1 MPTEEAKKAL
11 QIIRILEKQKDTD
24 LLVFFLKMIDTLEEL
39 TDEDYVP
46 SSVATDLPI
55 KNAIKEEVYKVHID
69 SKGFQSLV

>member
-55 KNAIKEEVYKVHID
+55 KNAVKEEVYKVHID

>member
-24 LLVFFLKMIDTLEEL
+24 LLVFFLKIIDTLEEL

-55 KNAIKEEVYKVHID
+55 KNAVKEEDYKVHVD

>member
-1 MPTEEAKKAL
+1 MPTKEAKKAL